1 MTATVRFSFVAISA
15 AAGLAGCG
23 GRDAFWSTPIDP
35 APPAFGLPGA
45 VALVDTQAT
54 RVVLLTPGLHQ
65 SLTSTSIPVGPN
77 ILNAVASPDGKKLFV
92 VSGGRRGGIGDAR
105 PNESPSLTVIAPG
118 GSAPVVQKYLL
129 TTLNDPLAGLAIDPG
144 GHWVVLYAGSGTSQP
159 FVSNP
164 NELVI
169 LDVTQPPGSAAEI
182 THTLMSFGGRPERFT
197 FTRPLQLPTGLHPL
211 LIVESDQGLSLLQLE
226 HPKIPEITVPLT
238 NAADTRLL
246 TPAGIAVDVGDTT
259 DGARIGV
266 RLANDSDVVTL
277 QFVIQP
283 GADLATQNGFVPTV
297 NLTDVGGIATDL
309 AFVHTDGG
317 LRLAALVPGQG
328 NQGMAILIDPV
339 TSLTEPV
346 ALPAAYQSLSLV
358 TDPNNDLS
366 ATNPGA
372 TVDVA
377 LLWNG
382 TRTQGQEGVAFWEL
396 GHASGQPY
404 RSIATVGITD
414 TIAKVLDVPAVP
426 MGDTLKVLET
436 SDAASFYVLD
446 LTTRTAAPL
455 LTSTSSIGLSMSPM
469 GDQVWTFIPNGLEV
483 AATDLQNKRPRS
495 LLIERPVGQVFEI
508 QRADGGLSV
517 IVIHDEGGI
526 GATVYDAMTLDDQT
540 RRLYAGLLTTDPSTG
555 GAP

>member
-1 MTATVRFSFVAISA
+1 MTATVRLGLMAIFV

-23 GRDAFWSTPIDP
+23 GRDAFWSSPLDS

-45 VALVDTQAT
+45 VALVDTGAT
-54 RVVLLTPGLHQ
+54 RVVLLTPGPDQ

-92 VSGGRRGGIGDAR
+92 VSGGHRGGIGDAR
-105 PNESPSLTVIAPG
+105 PNEPPSLTVVDPSQPNPA
-118 GSAPVVQKYLL
+118 QKYLL
-129 TTLNDPLAGLAIDPG
+129 TTLTDPLAGLAIDPG

-169 LDVTQPPGSAAEI
+169 LDVTQPPNKATPI

-197 FTRPLQLPTGLHPL
+197 FTQPLALPTGLHPL
-211 LIVESDQGLSLLQLE
+211 LVVESDQGLSLLQLE
-226 HPKIPEITVPLT
+226 HPEIAEITVPLT

-246 TPAGIAVDVGDTT
+246 TPAGIAVDVGDAT
-259 DGARIGV
+259 DGARIGI

-277 QFVIQP
+277 QFVLQP

-297 NLTDVGGIATDL
+297 NLTDVGGIASDL

-317 LRLAALVPGQG
+317 LRLAALVPGLSK
-328 NQGMAILIDPV
+328 ATLIDPV
-339 TSLTEPV
+339 TSLTEDV
-346 ALPAAYQSLSLV
+346 ALPAPYQSLSLV
-358 TDPNNDLS
+358 TD
-366 ATNPGA
+366 PGA

-382 TRTQGQEGVAFWEL
+382 ARTQGQEGVAFWEL
-396 GHASGQPY
+396 GHTTGQPY

-436 SDAASFYVLD
+436 SNAASFYVLN

-455 LTSTSSIGLSMSPM
+455 LTSTTSIDLSMSPL

-483 AATDLQNKRPRS
+483 AATSLQTKQPRS
-495 LLIERPVGQVFEI
+495 LLIERSVGQVFEI
-508 QRADGGLSV
+508 QRKDGGLSV

-540 RRLYAGLLTTDPSTG
+540 RRLYAGLLTADPSTG

>member
-1 MTATVRFSFVAISA
+1 MTATVRLGLMAIFVAT
-15 AAGLAGCG
+15 GLAGCG
-23 GRDAFWSTPIDP
+23 GRDAFWSSPLDS

-45 VALVDTQAT
+45 VALVDTGAT
-54 RVVLLTPGLHQ
+54 RVVLLTPGPDQ

-92 VSGGRRGGIGDAR
+92 VSGGHRGGIGDAR
-105 PNESPSLTVIAPG
+105 PNEPPSLTVIDPSQTNPA
-118 GSAPVVQKYLL
+118 QKYLL
-129 TTLNDPLAGLAIDPG
+129 KTLTDPLAGLAIDPG

-169 LDVTQPPGSAAEI
+169 LDVTQPPNSAAPI

-211 LIVESDQGLSLLQLE
+211 LVVESDQGLSLLQLE
-226 HPKIPEITVPLT
+226 HPEIAEITVPLT

-246 TPAGIAVDVGDTT
+246 TPAGIAVDVGDAT

-277 QFVIQP
+277 QFVLQP

-297 NLTDVGGIATDL
+297 NLTDVGGIASDL

-317 LRLAALVPGQG
+317 LRLAALVPGL
-328 NQGMAILIDPV
+328 NKATLIDPV
-339 TSLTEPV
+339 TSLTEDVP
-346 ALPAAYQSLSLV
+346 LPAPYQSLSLV
-358 TDPNNDLS
+358 TD
-366 ATNPGA
+366 PGA

-382 TRTQGQEGVAFWEL
+382 ARTQGQEGVAFWEL
-396 GHASGQPY
+396 GHTTGQPY

-436 SDAASFYVLD
+436 SNAASFYVLN

-455 LTSTSSIGLSMSPM
+455 LTSTTSIDLSMSPL
-469 GDQVWTFIPNGLEV
+469 GDQVWTFIPNGLQV
-483 AATDLQNKRPRS
+483 AATRLKDKQPRS
-495 LLIERPVGQVFEI
+495 LLIERPIGQVFEI
-508 QRADGGLSV
+508 QRADGGLSA

-540 RRLYAGLLTTDPSTG
+540 RRLYAGLLTADPSTG

>member
-1 MTATVRFSFVAISA
+1 MTAPVRSSLVTLFV

-23 GRDAFWSTPIDP
+23 GRDAFWSSPIDP
-35 APPAFGLPGA
+35 TPPAFGLPGA
-45 VALVDTQAT
+45 VALIDTQAT
-54 RVVLLTPGLHQ
+54 RVVLLTPGLDQ

-92 VSGGRRGGIGDAR
+92 VSGGHRGGIGDAR
-105 PNESPSLTVIAPG
+105 PNEAPSLTVIAPG

-129 TTLNDPLAGLAIDPG
+129 TTLTDPLAGLAIDPG
-144 GHWVVLYAGSGTSQP
+144 GHWVVLYAGSGTDQP

-169 LDVTQPPGSAAEI
+169 LDVTQPPETATAI

-197 FTRPLQLPTGLHPL
+197 FTQPLALPTGLHPL

-226 HPKIPEITVPLT
+226 HPKIAEITVPLT
-238 NAADTRLL
+238 DAADTRLL
-246 TPAGIAVDVGDTT
+246 TPAGIAVDVGDAT
-259 DGARIGV
+259 DGARIGI

-277 QFVIQP
+277 QFVLQP

-297 NLTDVGGIATDL
+297 NLTDVGGIASDL

-317 LRLAALVPGQG
+317 LRLAALVPGLSK
-328 NQGMAILIDPV
+328 ATLIDPV
-339 TSLTEPV
+339 TSLTEDV
-346 ALPAAYQSLSLV
+346 ALPARYQSLSLV

-377 LLWNG
+377 LLWNA
-382 TRTQGQEGVAFWEL
+382 TVSPAQTGVAFWEL
-396 GHASGQPY
+396 GHTTGQPY

-414 TIAKVLDVPAVP
+414 AIAQVLDVPAVP

-455 LTSTSSIGLSMSPM
+455 LTSTTSIDLSISPL

-483 AATDLQNKRPRS
+483 AATNLQSKQPKS

-508 QRADGGLSV
+508 QRADGHLSV

-526 GATVYDAMTLDDQT
+526 GATVYDADPDKLDDQT
-540 RRLYAGLLTTDPSTG
+540 RRLYAGLLTADPSTG

>member
-1 MTATVRFSFVAISA
+1 MTATVRFSLVTLFV

-23 GRDAFWSTPIDP
+23 GRDAFWSSPIDP

-54 RVVLLTPGLHQ
+54 RVVLLTPGLDQ

-92 VSGGRRGGIGDAR
+92 VSGGHRGGIGDAR
-105 PNESPSLTVIAPG
+105 PNEAPSLTVIAPG
-118 GSAPVVQKYLL
+118 GSAPVVQKYPL
-129 TTLNDPLAGLAIDPG
+129 TTLTDPLAGLAIDPG

-159 FVSNP
+159 LVSNP

-169 LDVTQPPGSAAEI
+169 LDVTQPPGTATAI

-197 FTRPLQLPTGLHPL
+197 FTQPLALPTGLHPL

-226 HPKIPEITVPLT
+226 HPEIAEITVPLT
-238 NAADTRLL
+238 DAADTRLL
-246 TPAGIAVDVGDTT
+246 TPAGIAVDVGDAT
-259 DGARIGV
+259 DGARIGI

-277 QFVIQP
+277 QFVLQP

-328 NQGMAILIDPV
+328 SQGMAILIDPV

-346 ALPAAYQSLSLV
+346 TLPASYQSLSLV
-358 TDPNNDLS
+358 TD
-366 ATNPGA
+366 PGA

-377 LLWNG
+377 LLWNAI
-382 TRTQGQEGVAFWEL
+382 RTQAQTGVAFWEL
-396 GHASGQPY
+396 GHTTGQPY

-414 TIAKVLDVPAVP
+414 TIAQVLDVPAVP
-426 MGDTLKVLET
+426 MGDILKVLET

-455 LTSTSSIGLSMSPM
+455 LTSTTSIDLSMSPL

-483 AATDLQNKRPRS
+483 AGTNLQTKQPRS

-526 GATVYDAMTLDDQT
+526 GATVYDGTKLDDQT
-540 RRLYAGLLTTDPSTG
+540 RRLYSGLLTTDPSTG